1 MAGVSCAGGGEESCP
16 GAFGNLLQ
24 RTLARARLFHFL
36 PHCVQLSLAEM
47 TGSRNKRQQ
56 RAIENWKTDFA
67 RWLSFAKI
75 LVNR

>member
-1 MAGVSCAGGGEESCP
+1 VPAAGRNPAP
-16 GAFGNLLQ
+16 
-24 RTLARARLFHFL
+24 ARLAICFSARL
-36 PHCVQLSLAEM
+36 LGLDSSISCRIACRLSLTEM